1 MASGLQ
7 KLTSNVDDD
16 NLCKNFMKIQ
26 TGDEVFWKKFEE
38 TRNQERMRFT
48 ASWTWKVLVIMTN
61 DYKHE
66 QQIWNIM

>member
-1 MASGLQ
+1 MQIHGIRLT

-48 ASWTWKVLVIMTN
+48 AS
-61 DYKHE
+61 
-66 QQIWNIM
+66 